1 MDPMIIPKIGE
12 TEIKQ
17 RPSPFPEVIE
27 PMDSD
32 WWLNE
37 KQKSVCDAYLGESFM
52 DCIAAFKTKYSPRTV
67 DSAKSGACR
76 FFKMAKVRRYLYVRT
91 KEIRTNV
98 NLSQEQILSDM
109 VDLKEMALG
118 RKDQHLILGHSEGV
132 PVKTIGR
139 TTDLKA
145 ATAVLTQ
152 LGKFH
157 ELGMWVDKKE
167 TEVKVVNFNFDMG
180 KKEKTIN
187 PEE

>member
-1 MDPMIIPKIGE
+1 MDNTVIPKIGE

-17 RPSPFPEVIE
+17 KANPFPEVIE

-37 KQKSVCDAYLGESFM
+37 KQKSVCDAFLGESFM
-52 DCIAAFKTKYSPRTV
+52 DNIVAFKTRYNPKTI

-76 FFKMAKVRRYLYVRT
+76 FFKMAKVRRYLYIRT

-98 NLSQEQILSDM
+98 KLSQEQILSDM
-109 VDLKEMALG
+109 IDLKEMALG
-118 RKDQHLILGHSEGV
+118 RKDQHLILGHSEGF

-145 ATAVLTQ
+145 ANAVLTQ

-157 ELGMWVDKKE
+157 ELGMWIDKKE

-180 KKEKTIN
+180 RPEKTIN
-187 PEE
+187 HDE